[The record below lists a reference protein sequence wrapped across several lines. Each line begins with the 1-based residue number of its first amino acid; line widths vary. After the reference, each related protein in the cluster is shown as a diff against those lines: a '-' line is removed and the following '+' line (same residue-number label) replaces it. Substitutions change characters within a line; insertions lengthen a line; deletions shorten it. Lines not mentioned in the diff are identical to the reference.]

1 MAASSATHLTLNP
14 ANLGVD
20 HQDMARVNRTA
31 VLRLVRHS
39 GGLSRAELAQGTGLT
54 PTALTSIAGDLL
66 ALGLLR
72 EEPAV
77 MRGPG
82 RPATRLVLNPD
93 WGRVITLSITHT
105 LAIGIVDLSS
115 KLVHSDVLA
124 EEDPGP
130 PFRPYGPVFDGL
142 VVSAV
147 KRILKRESGNR
158 VLGIGILSGG
168 RVDRHGIIRMN
179 TNLPRPNM
187 DMRDLLRPV
196 TDLPVHTDEEFRL
209 LLRAHVWDSD
219 TPPWQNAVAV
229 SCRLFGTG
237 GGQAAL
243 VNGQI
248 CMGYS
253 GFAGQPGN
261 QMALL
266 HGNDVC
272 RQLSQQVQGMGGAA
286 VYLDRVRQGDPA
298 AAAIYRKC
306 VENYG
311 FRLAQIAN
319 HFNPEVILI
328 YTPYHVIGEAFLTEV
343 RQVMDCFAGP
353 HNMEGVQLRLVEG
366 RTDRN
371 RLVAAAIPIM
381 SKSFVDGVFDVAVL
395 K

>member
-1 MAASSATHLTLNP
+1 MASNTGTLLTPHP

-31 VLRLVRHS
+31 VLRLVRHT

-82 RPATRLVLNPD
+82 RPAARLVLNPD
-93 WGRVITLSITHT
+93 WGRVITLSVTHT
-105 LAIGIVDLSS
+105 LAIGVVDLSS
-115 KLVHSDVLA
+115 RLLYSDLLA
-124 EEDPGP
+124 AEDPGP
-130 PFRPYGPVFDGL
+130 PPRFYGPMFEGL
-142 VVSAV
+142 VTSAV
-147 KRILKRESGNR
+147 KRLLRRESGNR
-158 VLGIGILSGG
+158 VLGIGVLCNG
-168 RVDRHGIIRMN
+168 RVDRYGIAREN
-179 TNLPRPNM
+179 SNLPRHSM
-187 DMRDLLRPV
+187 DLRELLRPV
-196 TDLPVHTDEEFRL
+196 TDLPVHVDEEFRL
-209 LLRAHVWDSD
+209 LLRAQLWDRD

-237 GGQAAL
+237 GGQAAM

-248 CMGYS
+248 CSGHS

-266 HGNDVC
+266 HNNDIC
-272 RQLSQQVQGMGGAA
+272 RELSRQVEEMGGQAA
-286 VYLDRVRQGDPA
+286 YLRRVKDGDA
-298 AAAIYRKC
+298 GVAEIYRKC

-319 HFNPEVILI
+319 HLNPEVILV
-328 YTPYHVIGEAFLTEV
+328 YTPYHILGEAFLAEV
-343 RQVMDCFAGP
+343 RQVMTHFSGP
-353 HNMEGVQLRLVEG
+353 YNLEGLHLQLADG
-366 RTDRN
+366 RTDEN
-371 RLVAAAIPIM
+371 RLVAAAIPVM
-381 SKSFVDGVFDVAVL
+381 SKAFVDGMFEVTVL